1 MRLQTLKRNLE
12 TLHLSETHL
21 LDSRLICMTKELQYD
36 RNNTPSQRFAVIHI
50 GKSLEKPTHK
60 PKLAKEYA
68 CPIARQ
74 TETV

>member
-1 MRLQTLKRNLE
+1 
-12 TLHLSETHL
+12 
-21 LDSRLICMTKELQYD
+21 MTKELQYD